1 MGPPRFELES
11 LAPKAKRIDQA
22 TLRAQCF
29 LGNIIQYLK
38 TFMKEY
44 MLPFFMDF
52 SAERPSHILALL
64 LLIASFLL
72 IFVLPIVTFFAL
84 LDSPQLL
91 ENIDISEISAIA
103 SQLVVIA
110 TFILVP
116 FAWYFFVNNFGLS
129 GIFTRIKLVSQDI
142 DKAFLWG
149 ILAAIIIFFIIFAI
163 ELVLISLG
171 HSVQDLS
178 NIPDIQRLFSWPT
191 MFFLVAVQPIGEEI
205 FFRGFLFEKIEH
217 FAGGM
222 AAIFITAFLFGLA
235 HMSYGKIFPVLMPIL
250 MGVVIGF
257 IVYKTKNLY
266 SAIIAHVVFNITSL
280 TLAYVGWELLEELAL
295 IL

>member
-1 MGPPRFELES
+1 
-11 LAPKAKRIDQA
+11 
-22 TLRAQCF
+22 
-29 LGNIIQYLK
+29 
-38 TFMKEY
+38 
-44 MLPFFMDF
+44 MDF
-52 SAERPSHILALL
+52 NAGKPSHIFALL
-64 LLIASFLL
+64 ILIVGILF
-72 IFVLPIVTFFAL
+72 IIILPIVTFFAL

-91 ENIDISEISAIA
+91 ENIDISEASAIT
-103 SQLVVIA
+103 SQLLVIA

-116 FAWYFFVNNFGLS
+116 FAWYFFVNKLGLK
-129 GIFTRIKLVSQDI
+129 GIFARIRLVSQDI

-191 MFFLVAVQPIGEEI
+191 MFFLVAIQPIGEEI
-205 FFRGFLFEKIEH
+205 FFRGFLFEKIDQ
-217 FAGGM
+217 FAGGIT
-222 AAIFITAFLFGLA
+222 AIFITAFLFGLA

-250 MGVVIGF
+250 MGVVLGF
-257 IVYKTKNLY
+257 IVFKTKNLY

-295 IL
+295 VL